1 MAKLVVNV
9 PTCALNFCVRW
20 ADVDDVVLAT
30 FLLHYNQ
37 NSTKGDLPVHVRSF
51 RYSERPLD
59 SSIVAGKKGIQ
70 KTSLRDLV
78 LSKRGHSLL
87 LH

>member
-30 FLLHYNQ
+30 FLLHNQ
-37 NSTKGDLPVHVRSF
+37 NSMKGSSSSCNDPSGIVNDLSTA
-51 RYSERPLD
+51 PLLQE
-59 SSIVAGKKGIQ
+59 KKESKKPACEI
-70 KTSLRDLV
+70 
-78 LSKRGHSLL
+78 LS
-87 LH
+87 